1 MSSRNSQE
9 TFSLGRVIEAPLPD
23 LVRSRFLNYA
33 LSVITDRALPDVRDG
48 LKPVQ
53 RRILYAMH
61 HDLHLSPDKSTL
73 KCAKVVGQV
82 LGSYH
87 PHGDSAVYEA
97 MARMAQSWTLRYP
110 LVFGQGNFGSIDG
123 DGPAAYRYTEARL
136 SPIAM
141 EFVEE
146 LSQNTVDF
154 VPNFD
159 ESTPEPKVLPA
170 KVPQMLING
179 CMGIAV
185 GVATNIPPHNLGE
198 VLQACCALIDNRQL
212 STAQLLTHIKGPD
225 FPTGGELLNSRQS
238 LEQIYSSGQG
248 ALKIRGTYRVEEKN
262 KRLFNIIID
271 SIPYMVNK
279 SELVEEIGNIIMA
292 GKIPHLQDV
301 RDESAA
307 DIRIVLECR
316 READPTAVMAYLFK
330 NTKLQSQFNVN
341 MTCLTSRG
349 PERVNLRTAL
359 LEFIDFRFD
368 VTVRRL
374 NYEVRLLN
382 ERIHI
387 LEGFVKV
394 FEAIEEAIA
403 IIRASSSR
411 AQANQALCERFLIDE
426 VQADAVLD
434 LRLYRLSQDDVLLI
448 RSELAEKQAK
458 RDNLEA
464 LLGDMSALWSLVKD
478 DFVQLSQRLADAR
491 RTQVLREGAEE
502 LVYNADD
509 FIVDE
514 QLEVV
519 ITRDGWLRRVPV
531 GTDSSKLRLRLE
543 DSIWQILE
551 GSSLNSL
558 VLFTNLGAAYTMAVH
573 ELPSG
578 TRGFGEPVQKFFNF
592 SDGEKIVA
600 AFLFDNRSS
609 EVWSAQDDKEL
620 PHLHALALS
629 SDGKGVRFSFAPF
642 VENSKKSGRRYMR
655 LGEGAQALTVEAV
668 RGSEHLIVLTEQNR
682 ALICPV
688 EEISFMSGSARGVQ
702 VIKLENEDK
711 LWESMVVSGS
721 DQGIRLSCSGSS
733 TLVEVSLRKQKVC
746 ARGGKGTL
754 LIKRGKLQIQ
764 QKFYSDDAATSPAVE
779 SAAPLEK
786 ADGEVKADFEAETEV

>member
-1 MSSRNSQE
+1 MSSRSSQE
-9 TFSLGRVIEAPLPD
+9 TFSLGRVIEAPLHD

-97 MARMAQSWTLRYP
+97 MARMAQPWTLRYP

-146 LSQNTVDF
+146 LGQNTVDF

-212 STAQLLTHIKGPD
+212 GIAQLLTYIEGPD
-225 FPTGGELLNSRQS
+225 FPTGGELLNSCQS
-238 LEQIYSSGQG
+238 LEQIYGSGQG
-248 ALKIRGTYRVEEKN
+248 ALKIRGTYKIEEKN

-279 SELVEEIGNIIMA
+279 SELVEEIGSIIIA

-316 READPTAVMAYLFK
+316 READPTSVMAYLFK
-330 NTKLQSQFNVN
+330 NTKLQNQFNVN

-359 LEFIDFRFD
+359 LDFIDFRFE

-394 FEAIEEAIA
+394 FDAIEEAIA
-403 IIRASSSR
+403 IIRASSGR
-411 AQANQALCERFLIDE
+411 AQANQALCERFLVDE

-448 RSELAEKQAK
+448 RDELADKQAK
-458 RDNLEA
+458 RDHLEA
-464 LLGDMSALWSLVKD
+464 LLEDMPALWSLVKD
-478 DFVQLSQRLADAR
+478 EFVLLRQRLADSR

-509 FIVDE
+509 FILE
-514 QLEVV
+514 EKSEVV
-519 ITRDGWLRRVPV
+519 ITRDGWLRRVPI
-531 GTDSSKLRLRLE
+531 GTDVSKLRLRME
-543 DSIWQILE
+543 DSVWQILD

-558 VLFTNLGAAYTMAVH
+558 VLFTNFGTAYTMAVH
-573 ELPSG
+573 ELPG
-578 TRGFGEPVQKFFNF
+578 GARGFGEPVQKFFNF
-592 SDGEKIVA
+592 SDGEKIIA
-600 AFLFDNRSS
+600 AFLFDSRSS
-609 EVWSAQDDKEL
+609 EVWSAQEDHEL
-620 PHLHALALS
+620 PSMHALALS

-642 VENSKKSGRRYMR
+642 VESSKKSGRRYMR
-655 LGEGAQALTVEAV
+655 LGDGVQALMVEAV
-668 RGSEHLIVLTEQNR
+668 RGTEHLIVLTEQNR
-682 ALICPV
+682 ALICPIG
-688 EEISFMSGSARGVQ
+688 EIGFMSGCARGVQ

-711 LWESMVVSGS
+711 LWESMTVSSS
-721 DQGIRLSCSGSS
+721 DQGIMLSRSGSG
-733 TLVEVSLRKQKVC
+733 TPVEVSMRKQKVC

-754 LIKRGKLQIQ
+754 LIKRGKLQMQ
-764 QKFYSDDAATSPAVE
+764 QKFYSAAAVKTDL
-779 SAAPLEK
+779 S
-786 ADGEVKADFEAETEV
+786 EAETAPTEGSESKLSLGSEA